1 MSLVSSAGLTT
12 CDAASRDFCVSPV
25 VHDEP
30 SVERENVSVVGSGNS
45 ARALASYLSFRGHTV
60 KLLVRSLDTSSD
72 IRQQGHII
80 ASGKIEG
87 RFPIDSVTTD
97 PDSGIDNS
105 TTIFIATVT
114 TAYEEIA
121 CRLAPYLKCGQQVV
135 LFSSK
140 FGGVVHFAK
149 VLADCG
155 APGVPVMETDALF
168 ACRTQDDGS
177 IWIRGFKQWTLF
189 SAPTQSM
196 TLKNKNSIFRFF
208 PHLQMADNVVQRGLT
223 DFGALTH
230 ALTMLVN
237 MNTIDRGNSFPFYLE
252 GFTERTV
259 VLLEKMES
267 EFRAVAEAYGTTL
280 IPMTEL
286 LNRYYGCDTTS
297 LLTAMRSVPNY
308 RLSQSPPSLQ
318 HRYIEEDVSCSLVP
332 IRQLAVRAGIK
343 TPIVDTVINLAS
355 AVLGEDFNSTGR
367 TLDKLGWGL
376 MTYDQIKQS
385 INA

>member
-1 MSLVSSAGLTT
+1 MSLVSSSGLTGFDT
-12 CDAASRDFCVSPV
+12 AAVTARVSPAV
-25 VHDEP
+25 QDETIKCE
-30 SVERENVSVVGSGNS
+30 SVAIVGSGNS
-45 ARALASYLSFRGHTV
+45 ARALASYLSSRGHAV
-60 KLLVRSLDTSSD
+60 KLLVRSLEKVNG
-72 IRQQGHII
+72 IQQQGHIY

-87 RFPIDSVTTD
+87 RFPIELVTTD
-97 PDSGIDNS
+97 PDSCVDS
-105 TTIFIATVT
+105 CTTIFIATVT

-121 CRLAPYLKCGQQVV
+121 CKLAPYLKHGQQVV

-140 FGGVVHFAK
+140 FGGVVHFAR

-155 APGVPVMETDALF
+155 VTDVPVMETDALF

-189 SAPTQSM
+189 SAPTQSV
-196 TLKNKNSIFRFF
+196 TLKYKDSILRFF

-223 DFGALTH
+223 DFGALAH

-259 VLLEKMES
+259 VLLENMEC
-267 EFRAVAEAYGTTL
+267 EFRAIAEAYGTTL

-297 LLTAMRSVPNY
+297 LLAAMRSVPNY
-308 RLSQSPPSLQ
+308 RLSQSPPLLQ

-332 IRQLAVRAGIK
+332 IRQLAVKAGIK
-343 TPIVDTVINLAS
+343 TPIIDTVVNLAS

-367 TLDKLGWGL
+367 TLGKLGWEN
-376 MTYDQIKQS
+376 MTSDQIRQS
-385 INA
+385 ING